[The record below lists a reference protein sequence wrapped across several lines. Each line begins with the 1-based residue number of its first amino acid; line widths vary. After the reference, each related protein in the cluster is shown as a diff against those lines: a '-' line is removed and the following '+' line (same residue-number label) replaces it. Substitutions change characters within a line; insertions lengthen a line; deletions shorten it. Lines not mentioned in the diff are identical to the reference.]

1 MATRSASF
9 VELAGRAARARP
21 RLRAQLTP
29 NERRTLLAFMDLVL
43 MNCALLIAL
52 RLWQGFSPGTDIA
65 LGLAKWWLTL
75 SVLWSAFAIA
85 FDLYNLARA
94 ASVSSIAG
102 STATAAALTALA
114 YILIPWLTPVIDNRS
129 YVFGFAAFAVFLL
142 TTWRVI
148 YARWLASGSFYRRIL
163 ILGTGKTAHHLA
175 AELDDG
181 LRSERANPY
190 RGTGYQVI
198 GLVAPSGEPTDEAQ
212 VLGGVNSLVS
222 IARELDIEDI
232 VVAIES
238 DRGMGPEV
246 YEALLDCRELGIQV
260 SSVEAISERLT
271 ARIPVEYARCDLA
284 ALLSLRDQPVIRL
297 YLAFKRFADICFSL
311 MALLFL
317 ALLIPIIAIVN
328 RFTSRG
334 PLFYEQERIGTG
346 SRPFRV
352 LKFRSMRVDAEAT
365 TGAVWSADCD
375 PRITPIG
382 RLLRKTRIDE
392 LPQVVNV
399 LRGEMSVVGPRPER
413 PNFVGQLSE
422 EIPVYRARH
431 AVLPGITGWA
441 QVHYGYGN
449 SVEDSRIKLEYDLY
463 YVRHFGLYLDLLI
476 LLRTAM
482 VVAQFKGR

>member
-1 MATRSASF
+1 MTTRSASF
-9 VELAGRAARARP
+9 IELTGQAARARP
-21 RLRAQLTP
+21 RLRAQLAP
-29 NERRTLLAFMDLVL
+29 NERRALLALVDLFVI
-43 MNCALLIAL
+43 NGALLIAL
-52 RLWQGFSPGTDIA
+52 QLWQGFTPGTEIV

-75 SVLWSAFAIA
+75 SVLWGAFAIT

-114 YILIPWLTPVIDNRS
+114 YVLIPWLTPVIDNRS
-129 YVFGFAAFAVFLL
+129 YVFGFGALAIFFL
-142 TTWRVI
+142 TSWRVI

-175 AELDDG
+175 AELDEG

-198 GLVAPSGEPTDEAQ
+198 GLVAPPGERADDAR
-212 VLGGVNSLVS
+212 VLGEVNDLVS
-222 IARELDIEDI
+222 IARELDIEDV

-238 DRGMGPEV
+238 DCGMGPEV

-271 ARIPVEYARCDLA
+271 SRLPVEYARYDLA
-284 ALLSLRDQPVIRL
+284 ALLNLRDQPVIRL
-297 YLAFKRFADICFSL
+297 YLVFKRFFDICFSL
-311 MALLFL
+311 LALVFL
-317 ALLIPIIAIVN
+317 AFLAPVIALVN
-328 RFTSRG
+328 RLTSPG
-334 PLFYEQERIGTG
+334 PLFYEQERIGIG

-365 TGAVWSADCD
+365 TGAVWSANRD

-431 AVLPGITGWA
+431 AVRPGITGWA

-476 LLRTAM
+476 LLRTVM
-482 VVAQFKGR
+482 VVVQFKGR